1 MLKMAL
7 FDCAINEKKVAVLT
21 EDGTFALF
29 FSRGILQLKSPHS
42 REFGPRLE
50 KLVKY
55 EGEYAWSFTIQR
67 VLRFFSGIYFIKA
80 IENFFPVFA

>member
-50 KLVKY
+50 KLVKH
-55 EGEYAWSFTIQR
+55 EGEYA
-67 VLRFFSGIYFIKA
+67 
-80 IENFFPVFA
+80 